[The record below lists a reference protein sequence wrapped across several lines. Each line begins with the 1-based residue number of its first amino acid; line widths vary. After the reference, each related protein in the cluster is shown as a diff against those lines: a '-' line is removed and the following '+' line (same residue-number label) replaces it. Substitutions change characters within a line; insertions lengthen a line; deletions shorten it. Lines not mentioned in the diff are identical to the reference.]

1 MNVYLKHKKKDGG
14 AGGMLSVPP
23 CRKGL
28 NGMGKMNTRIQEH
41 ITEI

>member
-14 AGGMLSVPP
+14 AGGTLSVPP

-28 NGMGKMNTRIQEH
+28 IEVLKRLLDSI
-41 ITEI
+41 